1 MKTLR
6 HVLLFVCVMTGWAI
20 PVVAQE
26 TPSGARYLNQ
36 QMPERWN
43 YIPEHEQILPNEDVW
58 WKSFHDQILDSLIN
72 EGVNRN
78 YDVKMAISRI
88 AMARQA
94 VGGAT
99 AGYYPEISLN
109 AGYTKSRSAGAIRG
123 GDVPSSNSSYFSFGA
138 DMNWEIDVFG
148 RITSQV
154 KSKKALVEV
163 SKADYLGTMV
173 SLTADIASYYVN
185 LRTLQAQYQV
195 AQEHLLSQKRVVEI
209 AEARHEA
216 GLVSKLD
223 VTQAKT
229 VYFSTEATIPNLKSA
244 IRKTVNSIAILL
256 GVYPEELYG
265 RLSEYEKQPD
275 YMCLINSGVPM
286 DLLRRRPDIIAAE
299 KELAVYA
306 AQIGIAKKDFLPT
319 LSLQGSI
326 GVASHE
332 FNDLFKKNSLN
343 YSIAPTLSWTVF
355 DGFSRKYALAEAK
368 TQMEIGISNYNQTVL
383 TAVQEVDNAMVSY
396 KSALETIECQQEV
409 LEQSKESFNLA
420 IEQYKEGL
428 AAFTNVVD
436 AQMSWL
442 EYSNSLVA
450 AKGSALTSL
459 IQLYQALG
467 GAPQ

>member
-1 MKTLR
+1 
-6 HVLLFVCVMTGWAI
+6 
-20 PVVAQE
+20 
-26 TPSGARYLNQ
+26 
-36 QMPERWN
+36 
-43 YIPEHEQILPNEDVW
+43 
-58 WKSFHDQILDSLIN
+58 
-72 EGVNRN
+72 
-78 YDVKMAISRI
+78 
-88 AMARQA
+88 
-94 VGGAT
+94 
-99 AGYYPEISLN
+99 
-109 AGYTKSRSAGAIRG
+109 
-123 GDVPSSNSSYFSFGA
+123 
-138 DMNWEIDVFG
+138 MNWEIDVFG